1 MKRERINPTPT
12 KVKKQVAEYERA
24 TAQPADAAP
33 ETKPAASGRKK
44 RPRRPPTKRKSAEPA
59 QKLSVQVP
67 SPNGEPRQPKA
78 AGIERSA
85 SDPDTPVMTPSPL
98 DAVCRTPPSQQKA
111 TETVSD
117 LWESEDA
124 CQQAGAGAAATVV
137 AASNS
142 GSGTIVA
149 VGEPGSDSAI

>member
-1 MKRERINPTPT
+1 
-12 KVKKQVAEYERA
+12 
-24 TAQPADAAP
+24 
-33 ETKPAASGRKK
+33 
-44 RPRRPPTKRKSAEPA
+44 
-59 QKLSVQVP
+59 
-67 SPNGEPRQPKA
+67 
-78 AGIERSA
+78 
-85 SDPDTPVMTPSPL
+85 MTPSPL

-124 CQQAGAGAAATVV
+124 CQQAAGAAATVV

-149 VGEPGSDSAI
+149 VEPGSDGAIEELMAQADA